1 MALIL
6 ATCFH
11 PLPLCSRVGSP
22 RMALILATCAATVG
36 ACATAVPL
44 SGSLFVWFFSI
55 LCLSL
60 ACEPYL
66 HGMPFFSNGA

>member
-11 PLPLCSRVGSP
+11 PLPLCSHVGSP
-22 RMALILATCAATVG
+22 RMALILATCAAIVG

-44 SGSLFVWFFSI
+44 SGSLLVWFFSI

-60 ACEPYL
+60 GCEPYL
-66 HGMPFFSNGA
+66 HGMPLFFNMA